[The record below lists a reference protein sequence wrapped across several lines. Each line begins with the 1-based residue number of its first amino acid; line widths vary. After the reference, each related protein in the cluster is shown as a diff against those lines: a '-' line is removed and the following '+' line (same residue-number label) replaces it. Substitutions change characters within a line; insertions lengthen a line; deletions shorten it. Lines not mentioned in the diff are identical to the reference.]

1 MKKNTILLTIGMAL
15 TMTMANAQINV
26 RSDGGVRIGTPP
38 KPTLAPAAWT
48 LTTKGFEVSLGDA
61 VIHTGKGHVKFRD
74 QQVVVG
80 SSGSISYVNA
90 AAITGLNVCL
100 GTSADYAF
108 RVYADEIISNSSQ
121 KVVSDRRYKENI
133 EDLEDA
139 TSKVMQLRP
148 VSFDLKTPD
157 NYAGDTLAL
166 KGKVGFIAQEVQE
179 LFPNLVGYIPDA
191 DQYVLDYTSFIPYL
205 TQTIQKQEAQLQEQ
219 AEKIADQEARLAE
232 LELMVSQLL
241 GAQDSKKAPT
251 LSGDKTDSPTTAT
264 ETAELY
270 QNAPNPFSESTEIGY
285 ALPSNI
291 KSAKM
296 VLHTTAGQLLK
307 TYALPLEPGMN
318 RLTIEGG
325 SLTPGM
331 YTYSLVVNNQVVGT
345 KRMVVTE

>member
-1 MKKNTILLTIGMAL
+1 M
-15 TMTMANAQINV
+15 
-26 RSDGGVRIGTPP
+26 
-38 KPTLAPAAWT
+38 
-48 LTTKGFEVSLGDA
+48 
-61 VIHTGKGHVKFRD
+61 
-74 QQVVVG
+74 
-80 SSGSISYVNA
+80 
-90 AAITGLNVCL
+90 
-100 GTSADYAF
+100 
-108 RVYADEIISNSSQ
+108 
-121 KVVSDRRYKENI
+121 
-133 EDLEDA
+133 
-139 TSKVMQLRP
+139 
-148 VSFDLKTPD
+148 
-157 NYAGDTLAL
+157 
-166 KGKVGFIAQEVQE
+166 
-179 LFPNLVGYIPDA
+179 
-191 DQYVLDYTSFIPYL
+191 LDYTSFIPYL